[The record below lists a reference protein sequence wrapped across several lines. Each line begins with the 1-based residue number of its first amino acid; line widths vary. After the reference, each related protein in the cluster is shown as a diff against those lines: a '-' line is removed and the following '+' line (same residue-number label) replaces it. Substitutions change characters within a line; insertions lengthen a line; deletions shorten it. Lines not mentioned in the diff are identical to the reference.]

1 MTRARRWWVAVAL
14 AVALAL
20 GAVGSVLVYRWQM
33 PRVRQQLVAIL
44 AEQLDARVELADLQV
59 LPGREVTVV
68 GRGLVLHHRAVQG
81 DRPPLVRIER
91 FVVRVPALAI
101 LRRPI
106 HVRSVELEQ
115 LAAYLPRRRAA
126 NPAPAVDGAPGAVSA
141 SDTAP
146 PAAEAPEVP
155 EVPEASVRS
164 RLRESMRGP
173 SPVVIDALTSTDATL
188 TIESGKPDRPPRV
201 FEIHDLRLLDA
212 AFDRPVTFEATLT
225 NPKPTGRI
233 EAGGQFGPW
242 VADEPSASA
251 ISGTYRF
258 ARADL
263 GTIKGIG
270 GTLESTGGFGGVLD
284 QIDVKGETRTA
295 DFSLDIG
302 GTPLPLTAAFVALV
316 DGTNG
321 NTILHDVTAVLGRT
335 PIAAKGG
342 VVHTPGRKGRTVVL
356 EAKIT
361 GGQLPDVLRLAL
373 DEAEP
378 PMDGT
383 ISLTSLINLP
393 PGDTRVAERLELNGE
408 FTIEGLTFASDAVQ
422 DKVDEFSRRGRGQ
435 PANTA
440 IRDVAS
446 TMRGG
451 FALKDG
457 VLRFSGL
464 RFGVRGA
471 LVQLRGYYVLRGGA
485 LDFRGTV
492 RLDAR
497 ASQTMTGWKSWVT
510 KAFDP
515 LLARDGAGTVLPI
528 KIEGTA
534 RQPKFGVEV
543 KKIF

>member
-14 AVALAL
+14 AAALAV
-20 GAVGSVLVYRWQM
+20 GAVASVLVYRWQM
-33 PRVRQQLVAIL
+33 PRVRQQLVTVL
-44 AEQLDARVELADLQV
+44 ADQLGARVELADLQV

-68 GRGLVLHHRAVQG
+68 GRGLVLHHKAVGG
-81 DRPPLVRIER
+81 DRPPLVRVER
-91 FVVRVPALAI
+91 FAVRVPALAI

-115 LAAYLPRRRAA
+115 LAVFLPRRRTPG
-126 NPAPAVDGAPGAVSA
+126 PAPAGAGATAVVTAPAEA
-141 SDTAP
+141 SPPDAADTPAP
-146 PAAEAPEVP
+146 PA
-155 EVPEASVRS
+155 RS
-164 RLRESMRGP
+164 RFRESMRGP
-173 SPVVIDALTSTDATL
+173 SPVVIDTLSSTDATL

-201 FEIHDLRLLDA
+201 FEIHDLQLTDA
-212 AFDRPVTFEATLT
+212 AFDRAVAYRATLT
-225 NPKPTGRI
+225 NPKPAGRI
-233 EAGGQFGPW
+233 EAAGQFGPW
-242 VADEPSASA
+242 AADEPSDSPV
-251 ISGTYRF
+251 SGTYRF

-270 GTLESTGGFGGVLD
+270 GTLESTGELGGVLD

-302 GTPLPLTAAFVALV
+302 GTPLPLTATFVALV

-361 GGQLPDVLRLAL
+361 GGRLPDVLRLAL
-373 DEAEP
+373 DQAEP
-378 PMDGT
+378 PMDGQ

-393 PGDTRVAERLELNGE
+393 PGDSRVAERLELNGE
-408 FTIEGLTFASDAVQ
+408 FTIDGLTFASDTVQ

-435 PANTA
+435 PENTA

-457 VLRFSGL
+457 VLRFSRL

-471 LVQLRGYYVLRGGA
+471 LVQLQGYYVLRGGS

-515 LLARDGAGTVLPI
+515 LLAKDGAGTVLPI
-528 KIEGTA
+528 RIEGTA
-534 RQPKFGVEV
+534 GQPKFGVDV